1 MSTESEGAVFL
12 QQQMVAI
19 IKQLSIPLIEVSLVL
34 QKYAKSLRAELE
46 RYAKQNGED
55 LPDAILLPL
64 PLEVEGNE
72 TPTISIDPERV
83 VQMTDF
89 DRMDIF
95 DTVIRTAINEKSTPL
110 FDALLV
116 IRDWEKIVR
125 NQLASAT
132 TVGQLYSPI
141 QLPEGY

>member
-19 IKQLSIPLIEVSLVL
+19 TNQLSIPLVEVSLVL
-34 QKYAKSLRAELE
+34 QKYAKSLRTELE

-55 LPDAILLPL
+55 LPDAILRPL
-64 PLEVEGNE
+64 PLEVGESE

>member
-1 MSTESEGAVFL
+1 MSIESEGAIFL

-19 IKQLSIPLIEVSLVL
+19 TKQLSIPLIEASLVV
-34 QKYAKSLRAELE
+34 QKYAKSLRSELE
-46 RYAKQNGED
+46 RYAQQNGEK
-55 LPDAILLPL
+55 LPDEMLLPL
-64 PLEVEGNE
+64 PLEE
-72 TPTISIDPERV
+72 TESPTSSISIDAEKI
-83 VQMTDF
+83 VQLTDS

-116 IRDWEKIVR
+116 IRDWEKLVR
-125 NQLASAT
+125 GQLARVSV
-132 TVGQLYSPI
+132 VGQLYSPI

>member
-19 IKQLSIPLIEVSLVL
+19 TKQLSIPLVEVSLVL
-34 QKYAKSLRAELE
+34 QKYAKSLRTELE

-55 LPDAILLPL
+55 LPDAILRPL
-64 PLEVEGNE
+64 PLEVEGSE

-83 VQMTDF
+83 VQMTDL

>member
-1 MSTESEGAVFL
+1 MSAESEGAVFL

-19 IKQLSIPLIEVSLVL
+19 TKQLSIPLVEVSLVL
-34 QKYAKSLRAELE
+34 QKYAKSLRTELE

-55 LPDAILLPL
+55 LPDAILRPL
-64 PLEVEGNE
+64 PLEVEESE

-83 VQMTDF
+83 VQMTDL

>member
-19 IKQLSIPLIEVSLVL
+19 TKQLSIPLVEVSLVL
-34 QKYAKSLRAELE
+34 QKYAKSLRTELE

-55 LPDAILLPL
+55 LPDVILHPL
-64 PLEVEGNE
+64 PLEVGESE